1 MSPSASKT
9 TTPEMVFVAVV
20 GAMVAGALAL
30 TAYPSLRGGS
40 VAQPAQ
46 PRSVSQPVHA
56 DVPERSAPAVT
67 AAAPTGRPRTIVE
80 KDEEAPAKSTRS
92 SSSVPFRWPPPGM
105 KSDTGAARA
114 NSETDAL
121 GRTLDGPAVA
131 ATTPDDASQGTTLS
145 GCLEST
151 VDGAEFRL
159 TDTDGTDAPKARSW
173 RSGFL
178 KKRSAPVELVELTD
192 PAGLRKY
199 VGHRVVATGLLAD
212 GKLRVRS
219 FQAAGASC
227 N

>member
-20 GAMVAGALAL
+20 GVMVAGALAL
-30 TAYPSLRGGS
+30 TAYPSLRVGS

-46 PRSVSQPVHA
+46 PRAVSQPVNA
-56 DVPERSAPAVT
+56 DAPERSAPAVA
-67 AAAPTGRPRTIVE
+67 AAAPSSGHRTIVE
-80 KDEEAPAKSTRS
+80 EPEETPAKSTRS

-105 KSDTGAARA
+105 KSDTVAART
-114 NSETDAL
+114 ETDAL
-121 GRTLDGPAVA
+121 GRTLDAPAVA
-131 ATTPDDASQGTTLS
+131 STTPDVPTQGTTLS

-159 TDTDGTDAPKARSW
+159 TDTDGSDAPKARSW

-178 KKRSAPVELVELTD
+178 KKRSAPVELVEVSD

-199 VGHRVVATGLLAD
+199 VGHRMVATGLLED

-219 FQAAGASC
+219 LQAAGSPC